1 MTTCLS
7 PPTSLNTLLSRQ
19 HPDFAWHFLG
29 RLAISLILTL
39 GWTSHAMADSC
50 YDPMLM
56 SCDDVPTMVLDQA
69 SCEVVGGT
77 FFPGTDDCGG
87 GGVGGGNTP
96 PSLGGAPAD
105 VVVTVNVATAIDLS
119 AYNIADPDELTAV
132 TIALIVSQGTIASA
146 DGNGDFIT
154 DSVAI
159 ATSGTEAMTLT
170 GTPAFLNAYL
180 DDTSHIIYTS
190 ANNDTSSATLS
201 VGTHDGTEPGETDSI
216 GITVLPAGNT
226 PPTAAS
232 FTVSAGPYDN
242 QVYTFT
248 TADFDYNDADGDAL
262 SHLLIEAVP
271 TAGTLYVDA
280 DNSDSLTGA
289 EALSN
294 GATVSRADLD
304 AGHLQYIQAGTA
316 NETFQFEVNDGAA
329 DSSGNYTATLNVLP
343 LVSLAVDTETIAE
356 DASDVVTLTVS
367 LSAADESD
375 TLVTLAFSGQ
385 AQLNQDFTTSMAAN
399 NQLTVNAGTSSASA
413 TLFMSRDGDTEEN
426 ETVVVDISNVVGGLE
441 DGTQQIEFVITDA
454 ANGKPTFTLIET
466 RIRTVPGGVEKLVL
480 TATDPEDDA
489 LVFSIG
495 SGPDWVSVEE
505 GLIPDVSVLAGT
517 GSPGFADGDAATAA
531 FNKPTDLAV
540 GSDGKIYVAD
550 YANHRIRVID
560 TDGTVSTLAGTGAP
574 GGADGPADEAQFQNP
589 ERIALDGDDN
599 VYVLDGPSRERL
611 RKIAGGQVTTLT
623 LPDEIYFRD
632 HPDPAQLAGGFGV
645 DIAVSSTGI
654 IYIARL
660 WSDQSGSA
668 RGYLIYSYDQVTPPE
683 TAISLHGTNFWVDLD
698 LDESETK
705 LLVRNIPGDFGLG
718 SATAKVGEIDIASG
732 TYTAFFDMASRGY
745 ANGPVAAVAAFPN
758 WSHIGM
764 DDQGRVYILENDGSA
779 DGLQY
784 DGNRIRVVEK
794 GATNYQDG
802 SVSTFAGTTKKGASN
817 ASPGQFTTPGAIAVV
832 NDASVPGGVV
842 VYVAEEGKHRIR
854 RVTQKEGTYLLA
866 EPPLTLTQGALENVK
881 VVVKATDSVLNEG
894 TVTVNF
900 GDDTVS
906 SSLSWFVALLSL
918 LMAGVYFRYAMPRT
932 EYQPKS

>member
-19 HPDFAWHFLG
+19 PPGFGWHFLG

-39 GWTSHAMADSC
+39 GWTSDAMADSC

-77 FFPGTDDCGG
+77 FYSGTDDCGG
-87 GGVGGGNTP
+87 AGGGGGNTP

-146 DGNGDFIT
+146 DGNGDFVT

-216 GITVLPAGNT
+216 GITVLPAGNNL
-226 PPTAAS
+226 PTAAS
-232 FTVSAGPYDN
+232 FTVSEGPYDN
-242 QVYTFT
+242 QVYTFS
-248 TADFDYNDADGDAL
+248 TADFGYNDADGDAL

-289 EALSN
+289 EALPN

-316 NETFQFEVNDGAA
+316 DETFQFEVNDGAA

-356 DASDVVTLTVS
+356 DASDTVTLTVS
-367 LSAADESD
+367 LSGADESD

-385 AQLNQDFTTSMAAN
+385 AQLNQDFTSSMAAT
-399 NQLTVNAGTSSASA
+399 NQLTVNAGASSASA
-413 TLFMSRDGDTEEN
+413 TLFMSRDANKEGD

-441 DGTQQIEFVITDA
+441 DGIQQIEFVITDI
-454 ANGKPTFTLIET
+454 ANGKPTFNMIET
-466 RIRTVPGGVEKLVL
+466 RIRTAPGGVEKLVL
-480 TATDPEDDA
+480 TATDPEDDEI
-489 LVFSIG
+489 VFSIG

-505 GLIPDVSVLAGT
+505 GLIPDASVLAGT
-517 GSPGFADGDAATAA
+517 GSSGFADGDAATAA
-531 FNKPTDLAV
+531 FNTPTDLAV

-550 YANHRIRVID
+550 TENHRIRVID
-560 TDGTVSTLAGTGAP
+560 TDGTVSTLAGTGVE
-574 GGADGPADEAQFQNP
+574 GGADGLVDEAQFHRP
-589 ERIALDGDDN
+589 ARIALDGDDN
-599 VYVLDGPSRERL
+599 VYVLDGSNRNRL
-611 RKIAGGQVTTLT
+611 RKIASGQVTTLT

-632 HPDPAQLAGGFGV
+632 HPDPAQLAAGSIQ

-654 IYIARL
+654 IYIATL
-660 WSDQSGSA
+660 WSDQEVRTG
-668 RGYLIYSYDQVTPPE
+668 GILIYSYDQVTPPD
-683 TAISLHGTNFWVDLD
+683 TAITLHGYDFWTGLD

-705 LLVRNIPGDFGLG
+705 LLVRKGLTDIG
-718 SATAKVGEIDIASG
+718 EVGEIDIASG
-732 TYTAFFDMASRGY
+732 TYTEFFNMARRGY
-745 ANGPVAAVAAFPN
+745 ANGPVAGVAAFPN

-764 DDQGRVYILENDGSA
+764 DDQGRVYVLESDGSA

-802 SVSTFAGTTKKGASN
+802 SVSTFAGTTKEGFSN

-842 VYVAEEGKHRIR
+842 VYVAEQAKHRIR

-866 EPPLTLTQGALENVK
+866 EPPLTLTQAALEDVK

-918 LMAGVYFRYAMPRT
+918 FMAGVYFRYAMPRT

>member
-19 HPDFAWHFLG
+19 RPNFGWHFRG

-39 GWTSHAMADSC
+39 GWASHAMADSC

-56 SCDDVPTMVLDQA
+56 SCDDVPTMVFDQA
-69 SCEVVGGT
+69 SCEIVGGT
-77 FFPGTDDCGG
+77 FYSGTDDCGG
-87 GGVGGGNTP
+87 GGGGNTP

-119 AYNIADPDELTAV
+119 AYDIADPDELTAV
-132 TIALIVSQGTIASA
+132 TIALIVSRGTIASA

-201 VGTHDGTEPGETDSI
+201 VTTHDGTEPGETDSI
-216 GITVLPAGNT
+216 GITVISAGNT

-242 QVYTFT
+242 RVYTFT
-248 TADFDYNDADGDAL
+248 TGDFGYTDADGDAL
-262 SHLLIEAVP
+262 NHLLIEAVP

-280 DNSDSLTGA
+280 DNSDSLTGT

-316 NETFQFEVNDGAA
+316 NETFQFEVNDGTA
-329 DSSGNYTATLNVLP
+329 DSSGNYTVTLNVLP
-343 LVSLAVDTETIAE
+343 LVSLAVDTATIAE
-356 DASDVVTLTVS
+356 DASDPVTLTVS
-367 LSAADESD
+367 LSNTDESD

-385 AQLNQDFTTSMAAN
+385 AQLNQDFTSSMAAD

-413 TLFMSRDGDTEEN
+413 TLFMSRDADTEGD

-441 DGTQQIEFVITDA
+441 DGTQKIEFVITDV

-505 GLIPDVSVLAGT
+505 GLIPDVSVFAGS
-517 GSPGFADGDAATAA
+517 GSPGFTDGDAATAA
-531 FNKPTDLAV
+531 FKTPTDLAV

-550 YANHRIRVID
+550 SENHRIRVID
-560 TDGTVSTLAGTGAP
+560 TDGTVSTLAGTGVQ
-574 GGADGPADEAQFQNP
+574 GGADGLVDEAQFHRP

-599 VYVLDGPSRERL
+599 VYVLDGSSRNRL

-623 LPDEIYFRD
+623 LPDEIHFRD
-632 HPDPAQLAGGFGV
+632 HPDPVQLAGRIGF

-654 IYIARL
+654 IYIVHS
-660 WSDQSGSA
+660 WSDQRSVG
-668 RGYLIYSYDQVTPPE
+668 GYLIYSYDQVTPPD
-683 TAISLHGTNFWVDLD
+683 TAITLYGQFFWRNLD

-705 LLVRNIPGDFGLG
+705 LLVREGFTYAG
-718 SATAKVGEIDIASG
+718 KVGEIDIASG
-732 TYTAFFDMASRGY
+732 TYTEFFNMARRGY
-745 ANGPVAAVAAFPN
+745 ANGPVAGVAALPG

-764 DDQGRVYILENDGSA
+764 DDQGKVYILESNGSA

-794 GATNYQDG
+794 GATSYQDG
-802 SVSTFAGTTKKGASN
+802 SVSTFAGTSKAGFSN
-817 ASPGQFTTPGAIAVV
+817 ASPGQFRTPGAIAVV

-854 RVTQKEGTYLLA
+854 RVTQKEGAYLLA
-866 EPPLTLTQGALENVK
+866 EPPLTLTQEALENVK
-881 VVVKATDSVLNEG
+881 VVVKVTDSVLNEG
-894 TVTVNF
+894 TVEVNF

-918 LMAGVYFRYAMPRT
+918 LMAGVYFRYAMPRP
-932 EYQPKS
+932 EYRPKS

>member
-19 HPDFAWHFLG
+19 PPDFGWHFLG

-39 GWTSHAMADSC
+39 GWTSDAMADSC

-77 FFPGTDDCGG
+77 FYSGTDDCGG
-87 GGVGGGNTP
+87 AGGGGGNTP

-146 DGNGDFIT
+146 DGNGDFLT

-216 GITVLPAGNT
+216 GITVLPAGNNL
-226 PPTAAS
+226 PTAAS
-232 FTVSAGPYDN
+232 FTVSEGPYDN
-242 QVYTFT
+242 QVYTFS
-248 TADFDYNDADGDAL
+248 TADFGYNDADGDAL

-316 NETFQFEVNDGAA
+316 DETFQFEVNDGAA

-356 DASDVVTLTVS
+356 DASDTVTLTVS
-367 LSAADESD
+367 LSGADESD

-385 AQLNQDFTTSMAAN
+385 AQLNQDFTSSMAAT
-399 NQLTVNAGTSSASA
+399 NQLTVNAGASSASA
-413 TLFMSRDGDTEEN
+413 ILFMSRDANKEGD

-441 DGTQQIEFVITDA
+441 DGIQQIEFVITDI
-454 ANGKPTFTLIET
+454 ANGKPTFNMIET
-466 RIRTVPGGVEKLVL
+466 RIRTAPGGVEKLVL
-480 TATDPEDDA
+480 TATDPEDDEI
-489 LVFSIG
+489 VFSIG
-495 SGPDWVSVEE
+495 SGPNWVSVEE

-531 FNKPTDLAV
+531 FYAPTDLAV

-550 YANHRIRVID
+550 SYNNRIRVID
-560 TDGTVSTLAGTGAP
+560 TDGTVSTLAGTGVE
-574 GGADGPADEAQFQNP
+574 GGADGLVDEAQFHRP
-589 ERIALDGDDN
+589 ARIALDGDDN
-599 VYVLDGPSRERL
+599 VYVLDGSLRNRL

-632 HPDPAQLAGGFGV
+632 HPDPAQLADDSIQ

-654 IYIARL
+654 IYIATL
-660 WSDQSGSA
+660 WSDQEVRTG
-668 RGYLIYSYDQVTPPE
+668 GILIYSYDQVTPPD
-683 TAISLHGTNFWVDLD
+683 TAITLPGDGFWRSLD
-698 LDESETK
+698 LDESETR
-705 LLVRNIPGDFGLG
+705 LLVRKGLTDIG
-718 SATAKVGEIDIASG
+718 AVGEIDIASG
-732 TYTAFFDMASRGY
+732 IYTEFFNMARRGY

-758 WSHIGM
+758 WSHIDM
-764 DDQGRVYILENDGSA
+764 DDQGRIYVLESDGS
-779 DGLQY
+779 DNGLQY
-784 DGNRIRVVEK
+784 NGNRIRVVAK
-794 GATNYQDG
+794 GAANYQDG
-802 SVSTFAGTTKKGASN
+802 SVSTFAGTTKEGFSN

-842 VYVAEEGKHRIR
+842 VYVVEEAKHRIR
-854 RVTQKEGTYLLA
+854 RVTQKEGMYLLA
-866 EPPLTLTQGALENVK
+866 EPPLTLTQEALEDVK

-894 TVTVNF
+894 TVVVNF

-918 LMAGVYFRYAMPRT
+918 FMAGVYFRHAMPRP

>member
-19 HPDFAWHFLG
+19 HPDFGWHFLG

-77 FFPGTDDCGG
+77 FFSGTDDCGG
-87 GGVGGGNTP
+87 AGGGGGNTP

-132 TIALIVSQGTIASA
+132 TVLLIVSQGTIASA

-180 DDTSHIIYTS
+180 NDTSHIIYTS

-201 VGTHDGTEPGETDSI
+201 VSTHDGTEPGETDSI
-216 GITVLPAGNT
+216 GITVLPAGNNL
-226 PPTAAS
+226 PTAAS

-242 QVYTFT
+242 QVYTFS
-248 TADFDYNDADGDAL
+248 TADFGYNDADGDAL

-316 NETFQFEVNDGAA
+316 NETFQFEVNDGTA

-375 TLVTLAFSGQ
+375 TLATLAFSGQ
-385 AQLNQDFTTSMAAN
+385 AQLNQDFTSSMAAN

-441 DGTQQIEFVITDA
+441 DGTQQIEFVITDV
-454 ANGKPTFTLIET
+454 ANGKPTFTLIEK

-505 GLIPDVSVLAGT
+505 GLIPDVSVLAGS
-517 GSPGFADGDAATAA
+517 GSSGFADGDAATAA
-531 FNKPTDLAV
+531 FNTPKDLAA

-550 YANHRIRVID
+550 TENHRIRVID
-560 TDGTVSTLAGTGAP
+560 TDGTVSTLAGTGVE
-574 GGADGPADEAQFQNP
+574 GGADGLVDEAQFHRP
-589 ERIALDGDDN
+589 ARIALDGDDN
-599 VYVLDGPSRERL
+599 VYVLDGPSRNRL
-611 RKIAGGQVTTLT
+611 RKIASGQVTTLT

-632 HPDPAQLAGGFGV
+632 HPDPAQLGGGSNQ

-654 IYIARL
+654 IYIAAV
-660 WSDQSGSA
+660 WSDQEVRTG
-668 RGYLIYSYDQVTPPE
+668 GTLIYSYDQVTPPD
-683 TAISLHGTNFWVDLD
+683 TAITLHGYDFWLSNLD

-705 LLVRNIPGDFGLG
+705 LLVRGVTSILSSDSG
-718 SATAKVGEIDIASG
+718 KVGEIDIASG
-732 TYTAFFDMASRGY
+732 TYTEFFNLARRGY
-745 ANGPVAAVAAFPN
+745 ANGPVAGVAVFPN

-764 DDQGRVYILENDGSA
+764 DDQGRVYVLENDGSA
-779 DGLQY
+779 DGLEY
-784 DGNRIRVVEK
+784 DGNRIRVAEK
-794 GATNYQDG
+794 GATSYQDG
-802 SVSTFAGTTKKGASN
+802 SVSTFAGTTKSGFSN

-842 VYVAEEGKHRIR
+842 VYVAEERKHRIR

-866 EPPLTLTQGALENVK
+866 EPPLTLTQEALEDVK
-881 VVVKATDSVLNEG
+881 VVVKVTDSMLNEA
-894 TVTVNF
+894 TVGVNF

-918 LMAGVYFRYAMPRT
+918 LMAGVYFRYVMPRT

>member
-1 MTTCLS
+1 
-7 PPTSLNTLLSRQ
+7 
-19 HPDFAWHFLG
+19 
-29 RLAISLILTL
+29 
-39 GWTSHAMADSC
+39 
-50 YDPMLM
+50 MLM

-77 FFPGTDDCGG
+77 FYSGTDDCGG
-87 GGVGGGNTP
+87 GGGGNTP

-216 GITVLPAGNT
+216 GITVLPAGNNL
-226 PPTAAS
+226 PTATS

-242 QVYTFT
+242 QVYTFS
-248 TADFDYNDADGDAL
+248 TADFGYNDADGDAL
-262 SHLLIEAVP
+262 NHLLIEAVP
-271 TAGTLYVDA
+271 TSGTLYVDA

-304 AGHLQYIQAGTA
+304 AGHLQYVQAGTT

-343 LVSLAVDTETIAE
+343 LVSLAVDTATIAE

-367 LSAADESD
+367 LSDTDESD

-385 AQLNQDFTTSMAAN
+385 AQLNQDFTSSMAAN
-399 NQLTVNAGTSSASA
+399 NQLTVNAGTSSATA
-413 TLFMSRDGDTEEN
+413 TLIMSRDANTEGD

-441 DGTQQIEFVITDA
+441 DGTQQIEFVITDV
-454 ANGKPTFTLIET
+454 ANGKPTFNMIET
-466 RIRTVPGGVEKLVL
+466 RIRTAPGGVEKLVL

-489 LVFSIG
+489 IVFSIG

-505 GLIPDVSVLAGT
+505 GLIPDVSVFAGS

-540 GSDGKIYVAD
+540 GSDGKVYVAD
-550 YANHRIRVID
+550 YSNNRIRVID
-560 TDGTVSTLAGTGAP
+560 TDGTVSTLAGTGVP
-574 GGADGPADEAQFQNP
+574 GGADGLADEAQFDRP
-589 ERIALDGDDN
+589 ERIALDGNDN
-599 VYVLDGPSRERL
+599 VYVLDGANRDRL

-623 LPDEIYFRD
+623 LPDEIHFRD
-632 HPDPAQLAGGFGV
+632 HPDPAQLAGGSAA

-654 IYIARL
+654 IYIAQVWFL
-660 WSDQSGSA
+660 PSGTA
-668 RGYLIYSYDQVTPPE
+668 GGYLIYSYDQVTPPE
-683 TAISLHGTNFWVDLD
+683 TAISLYGTNFWVDLD

-705 LLVRNIPGDFGLG
+705 LLVRAGGLSIG
-718 SATAKVGEIDIASG
+718 KVGEIDIASG
-732 TYTAFFDMASRGY
+732 TYTEFFNLARRGY
-745 ANGPVAAVAAFPN
+745 ANGPVAGVAVFPN

-764 DDQGRVYILENDGSA
+764 DDQGRVYVLENDGSA
-779 DGLQY
+779 DGLEY
-784 DGNRIRVVEK
+784 DGNRIRVAEK
-794 GATNYQDG
+794 GATSYQDG
-802 SVSTFAGTTKKGASN
+802 SVSTFAGTTKSGFSN
-817 ASPGQFTTPGAIAVV
+817 ASPGQFRTPGAIAVV

-854 RVTQKEGTYLLA
+854 RVTQKEGAYLLA
-866 EPPLTLTQGALENVK
+866 EPPLTLTQAELENVK

-894 TVTVNF
+894 TVEVNF

-918 LMAGVYFRYAMPRT
+918 LMAGVYFRHVMPRP
-932 EYQPKS
+932 EYGPKS

>member
-1 MTTCLS
+1 
-7 PPTSLNTLLSRQ
+7 
-19 HPDFAWHFLG
+19 
-29 RLAISLILTL
+29 
-39 GWTSHAMADSC
+39 
-50 YDPMLM
+50 MLM

-77 FFPGTDDCGG
+77 FYSGTDDCGG
-87 GGVGGGNTP
+87 GGGGNTP

-216 GITVLPAGNT
+216 GITVLPAGNNL
-226 PPTAAS
+226 PTATS

-242 QVYTFT
+242 QVYTFS
-248 TADFDYNDADGDAL
+248 TADFGYNDADGDAL
-262 SHLLIEAVP
+262 NHLLIEAVP
-271 TAGTLYVDA
+271 TSGTLYVDA

-304 AGHLQYIQAGTA
+304 AGHLQYVQAGTT

-343 LVSLAVDTETIAE
+343 LVSLAVDTATIAE

-367 LSAADESD
+367 LSDTDESD

-385 AQLNQDFTTSMAAN
+385 AQLNQDFTSSMAAN
-399 NQLTVNAGTSSASA
+399 NQLTVNAGTSSATA
-413 TLFMSRDGDTEEN
+413 TLIMSRDANTEGD

-441 DGTQQIEFVITDA
+441 DGTQQIEFVITDV
-454 ANGKPTFTLIET
+454 ANGKPTFNMIET
-466 RIRTVPGGVEKLVL
+466 RIRTAPGGVEKLVL

-489 LVFSIG
+489 IVFSIG

-505 GLIPDVSVLAGT
+505 GLIPDVRVFAGS

-540 GSDGKIYVAD
+540 GSDGKVYVAD
-550 YANHRIRVID
+550 YSNNRIRVID
-560 TDGTVSTLAGTGAP
+560 TDGTVSTLAGTGVP
-574 GGADGPADEAQFQNP
+574 GGADGLADEAQFDRP
-589 ERIALDGDDN
+589 ERIALDGNDN
-599 VYVLDGPSRERL
+599 VYVLDGANRDRL

-623 LPDEIYFRD
+623 LPDEIHFRD
-632 HPDPAQLAGGFGV
+632 HPDPAQLAGGSAA

-654 IYIARL
+654 IYIAQVWFL
-660 WSDQSGSA
+660 PSGTA
-668 RGYLIYSYDQVTPPE
+668 GGYLIYSYDQVTPPE
-683 TAISLHGTNFWVDLD
+683 TAISLYGTNFWVDLD

-705 LLVRNIPGDFGLG
+705 LLVRAGGLSIG
-718 SATAKVGEIDIASG
+718 KVGEIDIASG
-732 TYTAFFDMASRGY
+732 TYTEFFNLARRGY
-745 ANGPVAAVAAFPN
+745 ANGPVAGVAVFPN

-764 DDQGRVYILENDGSA
+764 DDQGRVYVLENDGSA
-779 DGLQY
+779 DGLEY
-784 DGNRIRVVEK
+784 DGNRIRVAEK
-794 GATNYQDG
+794 GATSYQDG
-802 SVSTFAGTTKKGASN
+802 SVSTFAGTTKSGFSN
-817 ASPGQFTTPGAIAVV
+817 ASPGQFRTPGAIAVV

-854 RVTQKEGTYLLA
+854 RVTQKEGAYLLA
-866 EPPLTLTQGALENVK
+866 EPPLTLTQAELENVK

-894 TVTVNF
+894 TVEVNF

-918 LMAGVYFRYAMPRT
+918 LMAGVYFRHVMPRP
-932 EYQPKS
+932 EYGPKS